1 MTHPELPEYF
11 RHITST
17 ELLKHSERGNVVY
30 MPEEGRTKQL
40 IPIAADSVRAGF
52 PSPAQP
58 YLAGYLDF
66 NEYLVSN
73 PLATIGVYLK
83 GDSLIDAGLWEKDLL
98 VVNRSAEA
106 KHGNIVVVDIDNE
119 FTAKRLI
126 KTASGI
132 ELHPDN
138 NSGEY
143 PIIRPRHDSIVIF
156 VGVAEFAIKK
166 LT

>member
-1 MTHPELPEYF
+1 MIHPELPQYL
-11 RHITST
+11 RPITDREVLDHST
-17 ELLKHSERGNVVY
+17 RGSVVIFPGGGL
-30 MPEEGRTKQL
+30 PEHYT
-40 IPIAADSVRAGF
+40 PIAADSVRAGF